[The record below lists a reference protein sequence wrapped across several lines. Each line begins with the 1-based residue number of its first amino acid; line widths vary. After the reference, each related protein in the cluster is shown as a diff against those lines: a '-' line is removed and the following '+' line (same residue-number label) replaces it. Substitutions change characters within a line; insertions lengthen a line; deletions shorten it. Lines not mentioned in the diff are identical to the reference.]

1 MLTWRWPT
9 MAVRMNSN
17 SSAAR
22 DSEAAFSWR
31 IIRPPRRT
39 RYGSPRTEKP
49 TSNVS
54 CIRGLPH
61 HCSQFL
67 IFGAVFVQFPALY
80 LTAMK
85 FRWQPDAGAHLKRFF
100 QNIGVSPL
108 RDYDAPS
115 SRRQDWNGHLRQQGS
130 RDAAEDDLGPPR
142 MAVGADHD

>member
-1 MLTWRWPT
+1 

-54 CIRGLPH
+54 CAIAEH
-61 HCSQFL
+61 VVHAVEQAQFVAEVE
-67 IFGAVFVQFPALY
+67 IARIEPAL
-80 LTAMK
+80 
-85 FRWQPDAGAHLKRFF
+85 R
-100 QNIGVSPL
+100 
-108 RDYDAPS
+108 RDVTS
-115 SRRQDWNGHLRQQGS
+115 GCKL
-130 RDAAEDDLGPPR
+130 
-142 MAVGADHD
+142 